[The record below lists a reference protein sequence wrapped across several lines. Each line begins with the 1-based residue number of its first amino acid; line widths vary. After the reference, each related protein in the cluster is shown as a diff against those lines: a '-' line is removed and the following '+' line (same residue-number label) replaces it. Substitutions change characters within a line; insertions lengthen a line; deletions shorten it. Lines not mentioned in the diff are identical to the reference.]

1 MTRRTDMPAPSK
13 LLPAELARAVF
24 LDRDGVINEEVNYLC
39 HPDEFR
45 LLPRTARAIR
55 NLRQAGFR
63 VVVVTNQSGLARG
76 YFSQQ
81 DLAAVHERMLSELA
95 RAKTHLDGIYIC
107 PHHPDDSCQC
117 RKPGVLLFQQA
128 AEDLKLLLDRSYF
141 VGDKVTDLLPGKALG
156 GRTVLVLTGHGR
168 REQQLAGRQ
177 GFGPDHVAAD
187 IYEAAE
193 WIVHEDSPGL

>member
-1 MTRRTDMPAPSK
+1 MTRRTDKHAPSN
-13 LLPAELARAVF
+13 LLPAEPARAVF

-95 RAKTHLDGIYIC
+95 RARTHVDGIYIC
-107 PHHPDDSCQC
+107 SHHPDDSCQC

-128 AEDLKLLLDRSYF
+128 AQDLKLRLDRSYF
-141 VGDKVTDLLPGKALG
+141 VGDKVTDLLPGKTLG
-156 GRTVLVLTGHGR
+156 GRTVLVLTGYGR
-168 REQQLAGRQ
+168 REQESAKRQ
-177 GFGPDHVAAD
+177 GFEPDHVAAD
-187 IYEAAE
+187 LYKAAE